1 MSYSHAGPSSANS
14 PVHAPPFVPMYPSPH
29 GTHAS
34 LPNPMGDRQ
43 RQILELTSHRRQMFI
58 PQLPING
65 HDSRTGYSNHPTPDP
80 FQSQNAPQ
88 QVPQLPPVDGLSK
101 TQRKAYDLIIQL
113 DGDKKVVLKARM
125 ETAAKLKR
133 LVSEKDNLE
142 ATQRGME
149 YLRYIYPLQAEIANV
164 QGFHDAYGREWDKVE
179 ELLEICWAELM
190 VPRAG

>member
-1 MSYSHAGPSSANS
+1 MSHTQAGPSNANS

-29 GTHAS
+29 GTHAPLS
-34 LPNPMGDRQ
+34 IPIGDRQ

-58 PQLPING
+58 PQLPMSG
-65 HDSRTGYSNHPTPDP
+65 PGSRTGYFNHPTSDP
-80 FQSQNAPQ
+80 SQSQTASH
-88 QVPQLPPVDGLSK
+88 QVPQLPPVDGLSE
-101 TQRKAYDLIIQL
+101 TQRKAYDLIIKL

-133 LVSEKDNLE
+133 LNSEMDNLE

-164 QGFHDAYGREWDKVE
+164 QRFHDAYGREWDKVE
-179 ELLEICWAELM
+179 ELLEICWGQLM